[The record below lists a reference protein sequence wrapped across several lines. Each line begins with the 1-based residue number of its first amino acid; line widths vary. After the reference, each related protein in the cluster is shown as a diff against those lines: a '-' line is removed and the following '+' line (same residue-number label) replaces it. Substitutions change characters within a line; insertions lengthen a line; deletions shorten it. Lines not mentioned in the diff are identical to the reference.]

1 MENAIH
7 FAEFAL
13 GVGALIWGHICLLAY
28 KWTSAWSY
36 AWTPW
41 SQQLPNRLKAWRS
54 RACQWEPR
62 KREKQPRPRPPSC
75 TALSGFHSSAVAP
88 SLSPFLCLPGQQ
100 FNFQFAWWLLTDLT
114 LYRGFFWWPSVV
126 KTIAIFFRPDISNS
140 ISAFICKAI
149 WQGHIMAFF

>member
-1 MENAIH
+1 MCMENAIH

-13 GVGALIWGHICLLAY
+13 GIGALIWGHICLLAY

-54 RACQWEPR
+54 RACQWELR
-62 KREKQPRPRPPSC
+62 KRAKQPRPRPPSC
-75 TALSGFHSSAVAP
+75 NALSGFHSVAP

-100 FNFQFAWWLLTDLT
+100 FNFSLLCDSLLTWHYT
-114 LYRGFFWWPSVV
+114 E
-126 KTIAIFFRPDISNS
+126 
-140 ISAFICKAI
+140 AFLVPFSG
-149 WQGHIMAFF
+149 QDNGHILQTRHLKQHLCIYL